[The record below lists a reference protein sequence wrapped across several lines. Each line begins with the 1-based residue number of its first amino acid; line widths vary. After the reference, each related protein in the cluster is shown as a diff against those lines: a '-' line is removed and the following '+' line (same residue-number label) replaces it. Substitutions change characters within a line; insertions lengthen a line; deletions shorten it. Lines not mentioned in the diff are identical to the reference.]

1 MGERLIHIRLGA
13 LLVFFVALG
22 GAQGARIE
30 ATREAEAFFRWI
42 NAAAINERVFS
53 DPASGAD
60 RADEDD
66 ELYAALIA
74 TADALL
80 ADVPV
85 PAMAGDDRCLSK
97 ICLMASNPEYD
108 ARLWRLATSREMA
121 PLRGQFLA
129 LVRENKLAYAQGIAY
144 AEAQQSGVNIFNLF
158 FGFRKVAANFLWL
171 QVDRYWH
178 QGMYWRMIPLMK
190 TCVALDPNFVD
201 AYLLGAWHL
210 SYNATAKMPDTPV
223 RDQVWHPKYEVCVGE
238 KEKYYYFGVDFL
250 RDGIRNNPRDYRLYF
265 DLGFAVYRVKLED
278 YANAVKY
285 LTEAIRHPHQR
296 WVPRQLY
303 ECLEMNGQF
312 EDALKGWEDYN
323 ARFPDTTD
331 VAPRFIIRN
340 RAHIA
345 EQAMNRAREAAEAAA
360 DPAAR
365 GALLAEADSH
375 EAEARRLWRE
385 LDEPYGDGRLLRLD
399 ALRLAEEE
407 RYLEAVAL
415 LDKARNE
422 SSKLFWEASDLII
435 EYKQRGGMPLS
446 LSEKKAVLR
455 KEQGEEC
462 PGSPRHAAGLVG
474 G

>member
-1 MGERLIHIRLGA
+1 VGAPFTHIRLALVLAFFLVLGA
-13 LLVFFVALG
+13 I
-22 GAQGARIE
+22 QGTRLE
-30 ATREAEAFFRWI
+30 ATREAEAFFRWV
-42 NAAAINERVFS
+42 NAAAVNERVFR
-53 DPASGAD
+53 DEASGVE
-60 RADEDD
+60 RADQDD
-66 ELYAALIA
+66 ELYAELI
-74 TADALL
+74 TL
-80 ADVPV
+80 ADPLLGDIPV
-85 PAMAGDDRCLSK
+85 PTVAGDDRCVSK
-97 ICLMASNPEYD
+97 VCLMASDPAFD
-108 ARLWRLATSREMA
+108 DRLWQLSTSREMA
-121 PLRGQFLA
+121 PLRERFLA
-129 LVRENKLAYAQGIAY
+129 LARENKLAYAQGIAY

-171 QVDRYWH
+171 QVDRFWH

-210 SYNATAKMPDTPV
+210 SYNATAKMPDTPM
-223 RDQVWHPKYEVCVGE
+223 RDRVWHPKYEVCVGE

-265 DLGFAVYRVKLED
+265 DLGFAVYRMKLED

-303 ECLEMNGQF
+303 ECLEMNGQY
-312 EDALKGWEDYN
+312 EEALQGWEDYN

-340 RAHIA
+340 KAHIA
-345 EQAMNRAREAAEAAA
+345 EQAMVAKREEAAA
-360 DPAAR
+360 ATDEATRAALM
-365 GALLAEADSH
+365 A
-375 EAEARRLWRE
+375 EAEALERETRARWAE
-385 LDEPYGDGRLLRLD
+385 LDEPYGQGRLLRLD
-399 ALRLAEEE
+399 ALRLAEQE

-435 EYKQRGGMPLS
+435 EFKQRGGMPLS

-455 KEQGEEC
+455 KEQGEDC
-462 PGSPRHAAGLVG
+462 AGRPEG
-474 G
+474 AGTQAG